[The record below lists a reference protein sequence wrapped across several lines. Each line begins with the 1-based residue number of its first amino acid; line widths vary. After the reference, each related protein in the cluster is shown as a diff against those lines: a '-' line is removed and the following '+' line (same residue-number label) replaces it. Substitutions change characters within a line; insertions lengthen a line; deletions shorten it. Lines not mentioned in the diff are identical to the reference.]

1 MHSRHRVWWVGI
13 YSAQPRYRW
22 HPSCKNFYVLAPVY
36 LSSLLPVHL
45 PANLNYMQFSNR
57 SGTLFLFMHP
67 NKCLSIYCVL
77 SSWDRMWQM
86 KILGVEWRCL
96 HSGGGG
102 TETNNQINKKISTL
116 NGYREENMLES
127 GLFTLGT
134 REVLFKKGTFNLK
147 SEGHQLT
154 LSTSWTKIRSLYF
167 ILNIG
172 EDTGEF

>member
-13 YSAQPRYRW
+13 NSAQPRYRW

-134 REVLFKKGTFNLK
+134 REVLFKKGRFNLK

-154 LSTSWTKIRSLYF
+154 LSTSWTRIRSLYF